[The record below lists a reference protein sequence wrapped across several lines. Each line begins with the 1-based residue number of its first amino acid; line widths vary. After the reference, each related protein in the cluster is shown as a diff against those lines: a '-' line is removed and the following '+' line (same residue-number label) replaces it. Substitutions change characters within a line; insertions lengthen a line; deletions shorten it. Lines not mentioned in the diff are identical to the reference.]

1 MNIYTYPGLPLPQ
14 VNTQIA
20 KANGTYVLTPKR
32 ILKII
37 VYEFKDD
44 PQLAEVLGSRENNYN
59 NIVLLLKSQ
68 NRTRPLPQIR
78 FAYYYWVKTLLNPTL
93 KSIGKTLGMR
103 DHSSVIHGIN
113 TYRDLSQVDKH
124 HKQIHANLSK
134 HFLTPKS

>member
-59 NIVLLLKSQ
+59 NIAMLLKSQ

-78 FAYYYWVKTLLNPTL
+78 FAYYYWVRTLLNPTL
-93 KSIGKTLGMR
+93 KAIGKTLGMR

-113 TYRDLSQVDKH
+113 TYRDLSQVDKQ
-124 HKQIHANLSK
+124 HKQIHANLKEIFMHS
-134 HFLTPKS
+134 